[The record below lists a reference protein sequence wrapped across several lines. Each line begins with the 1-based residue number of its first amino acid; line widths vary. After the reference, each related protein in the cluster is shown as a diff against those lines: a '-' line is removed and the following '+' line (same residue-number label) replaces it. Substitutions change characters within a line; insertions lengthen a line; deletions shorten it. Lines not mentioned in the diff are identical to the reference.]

1 MQSCP
6 SLQRQQ
12 LRLPRTRTRTKIR
25 RQGSATRRRTVS
37 RANRGTL
44 KIKRISLTPRGR
56 AGNRVAF
63 DLIGLFTNTL
73 AIQLL
78 TVVIIIILTYLVVRF
93 YRIII
98 TRIAGTVPSGL
109 IASLQQIGSWAIW
122 VLGVIIVL
130 NTLDVPILLLLV
142 LLFLG
147 GLTMITAYRHILTD
161 MAASQFV
168 STYQPF
174 KVGEWIEVQDYY
186 GRVIERN
193 LIQTKILTPDNEIV
207 IIPNSTLLR
216 RSVINRTR
224 SGALR
229 IQIPVVVSTEI
240 DLAKI
245 QDQLLHIAEDI
256 KVDLLP
262 DTTPQVRVT
271 QVTPQETQLVLLLQ
285 IANPAKRDQIISEVQ
300 KKFYELLSKRN

>member
-1 MQSCP
+1 
-6 SLQRQQ
+6 
-12 LRLPRTRTRTKIR
+12 
-25 RQGSATRRRTVS
+25 
-37 RANRGTL
+37 
-44 KIKRISLTPRGR
+44 
-56 AGNRVAF
+56 VAF
-63 DLIGLFTNTL
+63 DLIGLFTSPL
-73 AIQLL
+73 AIELL
-78 TVVIIIILTYLVVRF
+78 TVVLIILLTYLVVRF
-93 YRIII
+93 YRVII

-109 IASLQQIGSWAIW
+109 VASLQQIGSWAIW
-122 VLGVIIVL
+122 VLGVIIIL
-130 NTLDVPILLLLV
+130 NTLSVPIQLLLV

-147 GLTMITAYRHILTD
+147 GLTMIMAYRHILTD

-229 IQIPVVVSTEI
+229 VQIPVVVSTAV
-240 DLAKI
+240 DLEKI
-245 QDQLLHIAEDI
+245 EEQLLHIAEDV

-271 QVTPQETQLVLLLQ
+271 QVTPQETQVVLLLQ

-300 KKFYELLSKRN
+300 KKFYELLSKRK

>member
-1 MQSCP
+1 M
-6 SLQRQQ
+6 
-12 LRLPRTRTRTKIR
+12 
-25 RQGSATRRRTVS
+25 
-37 RANRGTL
+37 
-44 KIKRISLTPRGR
+44 
-56 AGNRVAF
+56 AF
-63 DLIGLFTNTL
+63 DLVGLLTSPL
-73 AIQLL
+73 SVQLL
-78 TVVIIIILTYLVVRF
+78 TVVLIIILTYLVVRF

-109 IASLQQIGSWAIW
+109 VASLQQIGSWAIW

-207 IIPNSTLLR
+207 IIPNSTLLK
-216 RSVINRTR
+216 RSVVNRTR

-229 IQIPVVVSTEI
+229 VQIPVVVSAEI

-245 QDQLLHIAEDI
+245 EDQLLHIAEDL

-300 KKFYELLSKRN
+300 KKFYELLSKKN

>member
-1 MQSCP
+1 M
-6 SLQRQQ
+6 
-12 LRLPRTRTRTKIR
+12 
-25 RQGSATRRRTVS
+25 
-37 RANRGTL
+37 
-44 KIKRISLTPRGR
+44 
-56 AGNRVAF
+56 AF
-63 DLIGLFTNTL
+63 DLIGLFTSPL
-73 AIQLL
+73 AVQLL
-78 TVVIIIILTYLVVRF
+78 TVVVIIILTYLVVRF

-109 IASLQQIGSWAIW
+109 VASLQQIGSWAIW

-130 NTLDVPILLLLV
+130 NTLNQPIQLLLV

-262 DTTPQVRVT
+262 DTIPQVRVS
-271 QVTPQETQLVLLLQ
+271 QVTPQETRLVLLLQ

>member
-1 MQSCP
+1 M
-6 SLQRQQ
+6 
-12 LRLPRTRTRTKIR
+12 
-25 RQGSATRRRTVS
+25 
-37 RANRGTL
+37 
-44 KIKRISLTPRGR
+44 
-56 AGNRVAF
+56 AF
-63 DLIGLFTNTL
+63 DLIGLFTSPL
-73 AIQLL
+73 AVQLL
-78 TVVIIIILTYLVVRF
+78 TVVLIVVLTYLVVRL

-98 TRIAGTVPSGL
+98 TRLAGTVPSGL
-109 IASLQQIGSWAIW
+109 VASLQQIGSWAIW
-122 VLGVIIVL
+122 ILGVIIVL
-130 NTLDVPILLLLV
+130 NTLDVPILLLLL

-147 GLTMITAYRHILTD
+147 GLTMIVAYRNILTD

-229 IQIPVVVSTEI
+229 VQIPVAVSTEI
-240 DLAKI
+240 DLTKI
-245 QDQLLHIAEDI
+245 EDELLHIAEDM

-262 DTTPQVRVT
+262 DTTPQVRVA

-300 KKFYELLSKRN
+300 KKFYELLSKWK

>member
-1 MQSCP
+1 
-6 SLQRQQ
+6 
-12 LRLPRTRTRTKIR
+12 
-25 RQGSATRRRTVS
+25 
-37 RANRGTL
+37 
-44 KIKRISLTPRGR
+44 
-56 AGNRVAF
+56 VAL

-271 QVTPQETQLVLLLQ
+271 QVTPQETRLVLLLQ
-285 IANPAKRDQIISEVQ
+285 IANPAKRDQIISEIQ

>member
-1 MQSCP
+1 
-6 SLQRQQ
+6 
-12 LRLPRTRTRTKIR
+12 
-25 RQGSATRRRTVS
+25 
-37 RANRGTL
+37 
-44 KIKRISLTPRGR
+44 
-56 AGNRVAF
+56 VAF
-63 DLIGLFTNTL
+63 DLIGLFTSPL
-73 AIQLL
+73 AVQLL
-78 TVVIIIILTYLVVRF
+78 TVVLIIILTYLVVRF

-109 IASLQQIGSWAIW
+109 VASLQQIGSWAIW

-147 GLTMITAYRHILTD
+147 GLTMIVAYRNILTD

-229 IQIPVVVSTEI
+229 IHIPVVVSTEMN
-240 DLAKI
+240 LTKI
-245 QDQLLHIAEDI
+245 EDQLIHIAEDM

-285 IANPAKRDQIISEVQ
+285 IANPAKRDQMISQVQ

>member
-1 MQSCP
+1 
-6 SLQRQQ
+6 
-12 LRLPRTRTRTKIR
+12 
-25 RQGSATRRRTVS
+25 
-37 RANRGTL
+37 
-44 KIKRISLTPRGR
+44 
-56 AGNRVAF
+56 VAF
-63 DLIGLFTNTL
+63 DLIGLFTSPL

-78 TVVIIIILTYLVVRF
+78 TVVLIIVLTYLVVRF

-109 IASLQQIGSWAIW
+109 VASLQQIGSWAIW
-122 VLGVIIVL
+122 VLGVIIIL
-130 NTLDVPILLLLV
+130 NTLNVSILLLLV

-147 GLTMITAYRHILTD
+147 GLTMIMAYRHILTD

-229 IQIPVVVSTEI
+229 IQIPVVVNTEI
-240 DLAKI
+240 DLTKME
-245 QDQLLHIAEDI
+245 DQLLHIAEDI

>member
-1 MQSCP
+1 
-6 SLQRQQ
+6 
-12 LRLPRTRTRTKIR
+12 
-25 RQGSATRRRTVS
+25 
-37 RANRGTL
+37 
-44 KIKRISLTPRGR
+44 
-56 AGNRVAF
+56 VAF
-63 DLIGLFTNTL
+63 DLVGLLTSPL
-73 AIQLL
+73 SVQLL
-78 TVVIIIILTYLVVRF
+78 TVVLIIILTYLVVRF

-109 IASLQQIGSWAIW
+109 VASLQQIGSWAIW

-207 IIPNSTLLR
+207 IIPNSTLLK
-216 RSVINRTR
+216 RSVVNRTR

-245 QDQLLHIAEDI
+245 EDQLLHIAEDL

-300 KKFYELLSKRN
+300 KKFYELLSKKN

>member
-1 MQSCP
+1 
-6 SLQRQQ
+6 
-12 LRLPRTRTRTKIR
+12 
-25 RQGSATRRRTVS
+25 
-37 RANRGTL
+37 
-44 KIKRISLTPRGR
+44 
-56 AGNRVAF
+56 VAF
-63 DLIGLFTNTL
+63 DLVGLFTSPL
-73 AIQLL
+73 AVQLL
-78 TVVIIIILTYLVVRF
+78 TVVLIIILTYLVVRF

-98 TRIAGTVPSGL
+98 TRVAGTVPSGL
-109 IASLQQIGSWAIW
+109 VASLQQIGSWAIW
-122 VLGVIIVL
+122 ILGVIIVL
-130 NTLDVPILLLLV
+130 NTLDVPILLLLL

-147 GLTMITAYRHILTD
+147 GLTMIVAYRQILTD

-207 IIPNSTLLR
+207 IIPNSTLLK

-229 IQIPVVVSTEI
+229 VQIPVVVSTAV
-240 DLAKI
+240 DLEKI
-245 QDQLLHIAEDI
+245 EDQLLHIAEEV

-300 KKFYELLSKRN
+300 KKFYELLSKWK

>member
-1 MQSCP
+1 
-6 SLQRQQ
+6 
-12 LRLPRTRTRTKIR
+12 
-25 RQGSATRRRTVS
+25 
-37 RANRGTL
+37 
-44 KIKRISLTPRGR
+44 
-56 AGNRVAF
+56 VAF
-63 DLIGLFTNTL
+63 DLIGLFTSPL
-73 AIQLL
+73 AVQLL
-78 TVVIIIILTYLVVRF
+78 TVVVIIILTYLVVRF

-109 IASLQQIGSWAIW
+109 VASLQQIGSWAIW

-130 NTLDVPILLLLV
+130 NTLNQPIQLLLV

-245 QDQLLHIAEDI
+245 EDQLLRIAEDM

>member
-1 MQSCP
+1 
-6 SLQRQQ
+6 
-12 LRLPRTRTRTKIR
+12 
-25 RQGSATRRRTVS
+25 
-37 RANRGTL
+37 
-44 KIKRISLTPRGR
+44 
-56 AGNRVAF
+56 VAF
-63 DLIGLFTNTL
+63 DLVGLFTSPL
-73 AIQLL
+73 IEQLL
-78 TVVIIIILTYLVVRF
+78 TVVLIIILTYIGVRF

-109 IASLQQIGSWAIW
+109 VASLQQIGSWAIW
-122 VLGVIIVL
+122 VLGVIIIL
-130 NTLDVPILLLLV
+130 NTLNVSILLLLV

-161 MAASQFV
+161 MAASQFI

-207 IIPNSTLLR
+207 IIPNSTLLK

-229 IQIPVVVSTEI
+229 VQIPVVVSTEI

-245 QDQLLHIAEDI
+245 EDQLLHIAEEM

-271 QVTPQETQLVLLLQ
+271 QVTPKETQLLLLLQ
-285 IANPAKRDQIISEVQ
+285 IANPAKRDQIISGVQ

>member
-1 MQSCP
+1 M
-6 SLQRQQ
+6 
-12 LRLPRTRTRTKIR
+12 
-25 RQGSATRRRTVS
+25 
-37 RANRGTL
+37 
-44 KIKRISLTPRGR
+44 
-56 AGNRVAF
+56 AF
-63 DLIGLFTNTL
+63 DLIGLFTSPL
-73 AIQLL
+73 AVQLL
-78 TVVIIIILTYLVVRF
+78 TVVLIIILTYLVVRF

-109 IASLQQIGSWAIW
+109 VASLQQIGSWAIW

-147 GLTMITAYRHILTD
+147 GLTMIVAYRNILTD

-229 IQIPVVVSTEI
+229 IQIPVVVSTEM
-240 DLAKI
+240 DLTKI
-245 QDQLLHIAEDI
+245 EDQLIHIAEDM

-285 IANPAKRDQIISEVQ
+285 IANPAKRDQMISQVQ

>member
-1 MQSCP
+1 
-6 SLQRQQ
+6 
-12 LRLPRTRTRTKIR
+12 
-25 RQGSATRRRTVS
+25 
-37 RANRGTL
+37 
-44 KIKRISLTPRGR
+44 
-56 AGNRVAF
+56 VAF
-63 DLIGLFTNTL
+63 DLVGLFTSPL
-73 AIQLL
+73 SVQLL
-78 TVVIIIILTYLVVRF
+78 TVVLIIILTYLVVRF

-109 IASLQQIGSWAIW
+109 VASLQQIGSWAIW
-122 VLGVIIVL
+122 VLGVIIIL
-130 NTLDVPILLLLV
+130 NTLNVSILLLLV

-216 RSVINRTR
+216 RSVVNRTR

-229 IQIPVVVSTEI
+229 VQIPVVVSTDI

-245 QDQLLHIAEDI
+245 EDQLLHIAEEM

-285 IANPAKRDQIISEVQ
+285 IANPAKRDQIISGVQ

>member
-1 MQSCP
+1 M
-6 SLQRQQ
+6 
-12 LRLPRTRTRTKIR
+12 
-25 RQGSATRRRTVS
+25 
-37 RANRGTL
+37 
-44 KIKRISLTPRGR
+44 
-56 AGNRVAF
+56 AF
-63 DLIGLFTNTL
+63 DLIGIFTSPL
-73 AIQLL
+73 IEQLL
-78 TVVIIIILTYLVVRF
+78 TVVLIIILTYLVVRF

-109 IASLQQIGSWAIW
+109 VASLQQIGSWAIW
-122 VLGVIIVL
+122 VLGVIIIL
-130 NTLDVPILLLLV
+130 NTLNVSILLLLV

-147 GLTMITAYRHILTD
+147 GLTMITAYRHVLTD

-207 IIPNSTLLR
+207 IIPNSTLLK

-229 IQIPVVVSTEI
+229 VQIPVVVSTEI

-245 QDQLLHIAEDI
+245 EDQLLHIAEEM

-271 QVTPQETQLVLLLQ
+271 EVTPQETKLLLLLQ
-285 IANPAKRDQIISEVQ
+285 IANPAKRDQIISGVQ
-300 KKFYELLSKRN
+300 KKFYQLLSKRN

>member
-1 MQSCP
+1 M
-6 SLQRQQ
+6 
-12 LRLPRTRTRTKIR
+12 
-25 RQGSATRRRTVS
+25 
-37 RANRGTL
+37 
-44 KIKRISLTPRGR
+44 
-56 AGNRVAF
+56 AF
-63 DLIGLFTNTL
+63 DLVGLFTSTL
-73 AIQLL
+73 SVQLL
-78 TVVIIIILTYLVVRF
+78 TVVLIIILTYLVVRF

-109 IASLQQIGSWAIW
+109 VASLQQIGSWAIW
-122 VLGVIIVL
+122 VLGVIIIL
-130 NTLDVPILLLLV
+130 NTLNVSILLLLV
-142 LLFLG
+142 LLVLG

-207 IIPNSTLLR
+207 IIPNSTLLK

-229 IQIPVVVSTEI
+229 VQIPVVVSTEI

-245 QDQLLHIAEDI
+245 EDQLLHIAEEM

-285 IANPAKRDQIISEVQ
+285 IANPAKRDQIISGVQ

>member
-1 MQSCP
+1 
-6 SLQRQQ
+6 
-12 LRLPRTRTRTKIR
+12 
-25 RQGSATRRRTVS
+25 
-37 RANRGTL
+37 
-44 KIKRISLTPRGR
+44 
-56 AGNRVAF
+56 VAF
-63 DLIGLFTNTL
+63 DLVGIFTSPL
-73 AIQLL
+73 IEQLL
-78 TVVIIIILTYLVVRF
+78 TVVLIIILTYLVVRF

-109 IASLQQIGSWAIW
+109 VASLQQIGSWAIW
-122 VLGVIIVL
+122 VLGVIIIL
-130 NTLDVPILLLLV
+130 NTLNVSILLLLV

-147 GLTMITAYRHILTD
+147 GLTMITAYRHVLTD

-229 IQIPVVVSTEI
+229 VQIPVVVSTEI
-240 DLAKI
+240 NLAKI
-245 QDQLLHIAEDI
+245 EDQLLHIAEEM

-271 QVTPQETQLVLLLQ
+271 QVTPQETQLLLLLQ
-285 IANPAKRDQIISEVQ
+285 IANPAKRDQIISGVQ

>member
-1 MQSCP
+1 M
-6 SLQRQQ
+6 
-12 LRLPRTRTRTKIR
+12 
-25 RQGSATRRRTVS
+25 
-37 RANRGTL
+37 
-44 KIKRISLTPRGR
+44 
-56 AGNRVAF
+56 AF
-63 DLIGLFTNTL
+63 DLVGLFTSPL
-73 AIQLL
+73 AVQLL
-78 TVVIIIILTYLVVRF
+78 TVVLIIILTYLVVRF

-109 IASLQQIGSWAIW
+109 VASLQQIGSWAIW

-147 GLTMITAYRHILTD
+147 GLTMIVAYRNILTD

-229 IQIPVVVSTEI
+229 IQIPVVVSTEM
-240 DLAKI
+240 DLTKI
-245 QDQLLHIAEDI
+245 EDQLIHIAEDM

-285 IANPAKRDQIISEVQ
+285 IANPAKRDQMISEVQ

>member
-1 MQSCP
+1 M
-6 SLQRQQ
+6 
-12 LRLPRTRTRTKIR
+12 
-25 RQGSATRRRTVS
+25 
-37 RANRGTL
+37 
-44 KIKRISLTPRGR
+44 
-56 AGNRVAF
+56 AF
-63 DLIGLFTNTL
+63 DLIGIFTSPL
-73 AIQLL
+73 IEQLL
-78 TVVIIIILTYLVVRF
+78 TVVLIIILTYLVVRF

-109 IASLQQIGSWAIW
+109 VASLQQIGSWAIW
-122 VLGVIIVL
+122 ILGVIIIL
-130 NTLDVPILLLLV
+130 NTLNVSILLLLV

-147 GLTMITAYRHILTD
+147 GLTMIMAYRHILTD

-262 DTTPQVRVT
+262 DTIPQVRVT
-271 QVTPQETQLVLLLQ
+271 QVTLQETRLVLLLQ

>member
-1 MQSCP
+1 M
-6 SLQRQQ
+6 
-12 LRLPRTRTRTKIR
+12 
-25 RQGSATRRRTVS
+25 
-37 RANRGTL
+37 
-44 KIKRISLTPRGR
+44 
-56 AGNRVAF
+56 AF
-63 DLIGLFTNTL
+63 DLIGLFTSPL
-73 AIQLL
+73 AVQLL
-78 TVVIIIILTYLVVRF
+78 TVVLIIILTYLVVRF

-109 IASLQQIGSWAIW
+109 VASLQQIGSWAIW

-147 GLTMITAYRHILTD
+147 GLTMIVAYRNILTD

-229 IQIPVVVSTEI
+229 IQIPVVVSTEM
-240 DLAKI
+240 DLTKI
-245 QDQLLHIAEDI
+245 EDQLIHIAEDM

-285 IANPAKRDQIISEVQ
+285 IANPAKRDQMISEVQ

>member
-1 MQSCP
+1 M
-6 SLQRQQ
+6 
-12 LRLPRTRTRTKIR
+12 
-25 RQGSATRRRTVS
+25 
-37 RANRGTL
+37 
-44 KIKRISLTPRGR
+44 
-56 AGNRVAF
+56 AF
-63 DLIGLFTNTL
+63 DLIGLFTSSL

-78 TVVIIIILTYLVVRF
+78 TVVLIIILTYLVVRF

-109 IASLQQIGSWAIW
+109 VASLQQIGSWAIW
-122 VLGVIIVL
+122 VLGVIIIL
-130 NTLDVPILLLLV
+130 NTLNVSILLLLV

-193 LIQTKILTPDNEIV
+193 LIQTKILTPDNEII
-207 IIPNSTLLR
+207 IIPNSTLLK

-229 IQIPVVVSTEI
+229 IQIPVAVSTEI
-240 DLAKI
+240 DMAKI
-245 QDQLLHIAEDI
+245 EDQLLHIAEDM

-271 QVTPQETQLVLLLQ
+271 RVTPQETQLVLLLQ

-300 KKFYELLSKRN
+300 KKFYELLSKWN

>member
-1 MQSCP
+1 M
-6 SLQRQQ
+6 
-12 LRLPRTRTRTKIR
+12 
-25 RQGSATRRRTVS
+25 
-37 RANRGTL
+37 
-44 KIKRISLTPRGR
+44 
-56 AGNRVAF
+56 AF
-63 DLIGLFTNTL
+63 DLIGIFTSPL
-73 AIQLL
+73 IEQLL
-78 TVVIIIILTYLVVRF
+78 TVVLIIILTYLVVRF

-109 IASLQQIGSWAIW
+109 VASLQQIGSWAIW
-122 VLGVIIVL
+122 VLGVIIIL
-130 NTLDVPILLLLV
+130 NTLNVSILLLLV

-147 GLTMITAYRHILTD
+147 GLTMITAYRHVLTD

-229 IQIPVVVSTEI
+229 VQIPVVVSTEI
-240 DLAKI
+240 NLAKI
-245 QDQLLHIAEDI
+245 EDQLLHIAEEM

-271 QVTPQETQLVLLLQ
+271 QVTPQETQLLLLLQ
-285 IANPAKRDQIISEVQ
+285 IANPAKRDQIISGVQ

>member
-1 MQSCP
+1 
-6 SLQRQQ
+6 
-12 LRLPRTRTRTKIR
+12 
-25 RQGSATRRRTVS
+25 
-37 RANRGTL
+37 
-44 KIKRISLTPRGR
+44 
-56 AGNRVAF
+56 VAF
-63 DLIGLFTNTL
+63 DLIGLFTSPL
-73 AIQLL
+73 AVQLL
-78 TVVIIIILTYLVVRF
+78 TVVLIIILTYLVVRF

-109 IASLQQIGSWAIW
+109 VASLQQIGSWAIW

-147 GLTMITAYRHILTD
+147 GLTMIVAYRNILTD

-229 IQIPVVVSTEI
+229 IQIPVVVSTEM
-240 DLAKI
+240 DLTKI
-245 QDQLLHIAEDI
+245 EDQLIHIAEDM

-285 IANPAKRDQIISEVQ
+285 IANPAKRDQMISEVQ

>member
-1 MQSCP
+1 
-6 SLQRQQ
+6 
-12 LRLPRTRTRTKIR
+12 
-25 RQGSATRRRTVS
+25 
-37 RANRGTL
+37 
-44 KIKRISLTPRGR
+44 
-56 AGNRVAF
+56 VAF
-63 DLIGLFTNTL
+63 DLVGLFTSPL
-73 AIQLL
+73 SVQLL
-78 TVVIIIILTYLVVRF
+78 TVVLIIILTYLVVRF

-109 IASLQQIGSWAIW
+109 VASLQQIGSWAIW
-122 VLGVIIVL
+122 VLGVIIIL
-130 NTLDVPILLLLV
+130 NTLNVSILLLLV

-207 IIPNSTLLR
+207 IIPNSTLLK

-229 IQIPVVVSTEI
+229 VQIPVVVSTEI

-245 QDQLLHIAEDI
+245 EDQLLHIAEEM

-271 QVTPQETQLVLLLQ
+271 QVTPQETQLALLLQ
-285 IANPAKRDQIISEVQ
+285 IANPAKRDQIISGVQ

>member
-1 MQSCP
+1 
-6 SLQRQQ
+6 
-12 LRLPRTRTRTKIR
+12 
-25 RQGSATRRRTVS
+25 
-37 RANRGTL
+37 
-44 KIKRISLTPRGR
+44 
-56 AGNRVAF
+56 VAF
-63 DLIGLFTNTL
+63 DLVGLFTSPL
-73 AIQLL
+73 ALQLL
-78 TVVIIIILTYLVVRF
+78 TVVLIVVLTYLVVRL

-109 IASLQQIGSWAIW
+109 VASLQQIGSWAIW
-122 VLGVIIVL
+122 ILGVIIVL
-130 NTLDVPILLLLV
+130 NTLDVPINLLLL

-147 GLTMITAYRHILTD
+147 GFTMIVAYRHILAD

-174 KVGEWIEVQDYY
+174 KVGEWIEVQDHY

-193 LIQTKILTPDNEIV
+193 LIQTKILTPDNEMV

-216 RSVINRTR
+216 RSVTNRTR

-229 IQIPVVVSTEI
+229 IQIPVVVSTAV
-240 DLAKI
+240 DLEKI
-245 QDQLLHIAEDI
+245 EDQLLHIAEEV

-300 KKFYELLSKRN
+300 KKFYELLSKWK

>member
-1 MQSCP
+1 M
-6 SLQRQQ
+6 
-12 LRLPRTRTRTKIR
+12 
-25 RQGSATRRRTVS
+25 
-37 RANRGTL
+37 
-44 KIKRISLTPRGR
+44 
-56 AGNRVAF
+56 AF
-63 DLIGLFTNTL
+63 DLVGLFTSPL
-73 AIQLL
+73 AVQLL
-78 TVVIIIILTYLVVRF
+78 TVVLIIILTYLVVRF

-98 TRIAGTVPSGL
+98 TRVAGTVPSGL
-109 IASLQQIGSWAIW
+109 VASLQQIGSWAIW
-122 VLGVIIVL
+122 ILGVIIVL
-130 NTLDVPILLLLV
+130 NTLDVPILLLLL

-147 GLTMITAYRHILTD
+147 GLTMIVAYRQILTD

-207 IIPNSTLLR
+207 IIPNSTLLK

-229 IQIPVVVSTEI
+229 VQIPVVVSTAV
-240 DLAKI
+240 DLEKI
-245 QDQLLHIAEDI
+245 EDQLLHIAEEV

-300 KKFYELLSKRN
+300 KKFYELLSKWK

>member
-1 MQSCP
+1 M
-6 SLQRQQ
+6 
-12 LRLPRTRTRTKIR
+12 
-25 RQGSATRRRTVS
+25 
-37 RANRGTL
+37 
-44 KIKRISLTPRGR
+44 
-56 AGNRVAF
+56 AF
-63 DLIGLFTNTL
+63 DLVGLFTSPL
-73 AIQLL
+73 IEQLL
-78 TVVIIIILTYLVVRF
+78 TVVLIIILTYLAVRF

-109 IASLQQIGSWAIW
+109 VASLQQIGSWAIW
-122 VLGVIIVL
+122 VLGVIIIL
-130 NTLDVPILLLLV
+130 NTLNVSILLLLV

-193 LIQTKILTPDNEIV
+193 LIQTKILTADNEIV
-207 IIPNSTLLR
+207 IIPNSTLLK

-229 IQIPVVVSTEI
+229 VQIPVVVSTEI

-245 QDQLLHIAEDI
+245 EDQLLHIAEEM
-256 KVDLLP
+256 KVDLLL

-271 QVTPQETQLVLLLQ
+271 QVTPQETQLLLLLQ
-285 IANPAKRDQIISEVQ
+285 IANPAKRDQIISGVQ